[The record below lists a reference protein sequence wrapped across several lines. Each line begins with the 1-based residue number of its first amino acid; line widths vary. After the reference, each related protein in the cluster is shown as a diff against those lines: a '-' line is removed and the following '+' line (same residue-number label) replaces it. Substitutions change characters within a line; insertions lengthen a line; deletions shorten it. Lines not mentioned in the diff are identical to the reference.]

1 MSLEQTFVADVEKIL
16 HPIKEA
22 VEAAVTAATADFAT
36 EKTAIAAEIRAALP
50 GVEAVAQAA
59 AKDVVAAV
67 EAALAARGL

>member
-1 MSLEQTFVADVEKIL
+1 MSIEQTFVADVEKLL
-16 HPIKEA
+16 HPVKEA
-22 VEAAVTAATADFAT
+22 VTEAVAQVQADFAT